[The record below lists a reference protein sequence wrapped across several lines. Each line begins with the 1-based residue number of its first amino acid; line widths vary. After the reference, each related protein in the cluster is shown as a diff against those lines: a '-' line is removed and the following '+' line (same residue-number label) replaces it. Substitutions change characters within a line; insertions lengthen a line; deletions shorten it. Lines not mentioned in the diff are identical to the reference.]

1 MYEYINGKLVEL
13 TPAYAVV
20 ENNGIGYIVHI
31 SLTTYTKLNGTD
43 SCILY
48 LHHVVREDAQLFY
61 GFFTRQERELFRL
74 LISVSGV
81 GPNTARM
88 MLSSTSPDEIQKAIS
103 SANILLLKGIKGIG
117 QKTAERIIVDL
128 RDKISKAGAQDE
140 IFNGAHNTMRDEAL
154 SALLMLGFSRNVTE
168 KVLDKLL
175 AEKAGLTAEELVKYA
190 LKQL

>member
-1 MYEYINGKLVEL
+1 MYEYISGKLVEL

-20 ENNGIGYIVHI
+20 ENNGIGYLVHI
-31 SLTTYTKLNGTD
+31 SLTTYTKLNGTEA
-43 SCILY
+43 CTLY
-48 LHHVVREDAQLFY
+48 LHYVVREDAQLFY
-61 GFFTRQERELFRL
+61 GFYTRQERELFRL

-140 IFNGAHNTMRDEAL
+140 IFTGVHNTMREEAL
-154 SALLMLGFSRNVTE
+154 SALLMLGFSRNATE

-175 AEKAGLTAEELVKYA
+175 AEKAGLTAEELVKQA

>member
-1 MYEYINGKLVEL
+1 MYEYISGKITEL
-13 TPAYAVV
+13 TPACVVV
-20 ENNGIGYIVHI
+20 ENNGIGYLIHI
-31 SLTTYTKLNGTD
+31 SLTTYTHLFGSEKGT
-43 SCILY
+43 IY

-61 GFFTRQERELFRL
+61 GFFSRQERELFRL

-88 MLSSTSPDEIQKAIS
+88 MLSSSSPDEIQKAIS
-103 SANILLLKGIKGIG
+103 SANILVLKSIKGIG

-140 IFNGAHNTMRDEAL
+140 IFAGGHNTIREEAL
-154 SALLMLGFSRNVTE
+154 SALLMLGFSRNSTE

-175 AEKAGLTAEELVKYA
+175 AENAGHSAEELVKHA
-190 LKQL
+190 LKLL

>member
-1 MYEYINGKLVEL
+1 MYEYISGKLTEI

-20 ENNGIGYIVHI
+20 ENTGIGYIINI
-31 SLTTYTKLNGTD
+31 SLNTYSKINGSD
-43 SCILY
+43 NCLLY
-48 LHHVVREDAQLFY
+48 LHHVVREDAQLFF
-61 GFFTRQERELFRL
+61 GFSSRQERELFRQ

-88 MLSSTSPDEIQKAIS
+88 MLSSLSSEEIQRAIM

-128 RDKISKAGAQDE
+128 RDKIAKVGGQEE
-140 IFNGAHNTMRDEAL
+140 IFKGAHNTMREEAL
-154 SALLMLGFSRNVTE
+154 SALLMLGFARNVSE
-168 KVLDKLL
+168 KALDKLL
-175 AEKAGLTAEELVKYA
+175 LDKAGMSAEELVKQA

>member
-1 MYEYINGKLVEL
+1 MYEYISGKLTEI

-20 ENNGIGYIVHI
+20 ENTGIGYIINI
-31 SLTTYTKLNGTD
+31 SLNTYSKINGSD
-43 SCILY
+43 NCLLY
-48 LHHVVREDAQLFY
+48 LHHVVREDAQLFF
-61 GFFTRQERELFRL
+61 GFSSRQERELFRQ

-88 MLSSTSPDEIQKAIS
+88 MLSSLSAEEIQRAIM

-128 RDKISKAGAQDE
+128 RDKIAKVGGQEE
-140 IFNGAHNTMRDEAL
+140 IFKGVHNTMREEAL
-154 SALLMLGFSRNVTE
+154 SALLMLGFARNVSE
-168 KVLDKLL
+168 KALEKLL
-175 AEKAGLTAEELVKYA
+175 SEKAGMSAEELVKQA

>member
-1 MYEYINGKLVEL
+1 MYEYISGKITEL

-20 ENNGIGYIVHI
+20 ENNGIGYLVHI
-31 SLTTYTKLNGTD
+31 SLTTYTHLNGTEKAM
-43 SCILY
+43 LY
-48 LHHVVREDAQLFY
+48 LHHVVREDAQLFF
-61 GFFTRQERELFRL
+61 GFFSRQERELFRL

-103 SANILLLKGIKGIG
+103 SANILVLKGIKGIG

-128 RDKISKAGAQDE
+128 RDKINKASAQDE
-140 IFNGAHNTMRDEAL
+140 ILTGGHNTIREEAL
-154 SALLMLGFSRNVTE
+154 SALLMLGFSRNASE

-175 AEKAGLTAEELVKYA
+175 AEKAGLLAEELVKHA
-190 LKQL
+190 LKLL

>member
-1 MYEYINGKLVEL
+1 MYEYISGKLTEI

-20 ENNGIGYIVHI
+20 ENTGIGYIINI
-31 SLTTYTKLNGTD
+31 SLNTYSKING
-43 SCILY
+43 SENCLLY
-48 LHHVVREDAQLFY
+48 LHHVVREDAQLFF
-61 GFFTRQERELFRL
+61 GFSTRQERELFRQ

-88 MLSSTSPDEIQKAIS
+88 MLSSLSAEEIQRAIM

-128 RDKISKAGAQDE
+128 RDKIAKVGGQEE
-140 IFNGAHNTMRDEAL
+140 IFKGGHNTMREEAL
-154 SALLMLGFSRNVTE
+154 SALLMLGFPRNLSE
-168 KVLDKLL
+168 KTLDKLL
-175 AEKAGLTAEELVKYA
+175 SDKAGMSAEDLVKQA